1 MFCAQNP
8 HFHPTMAT
16 RTRSAVRDRKAN
28 MSHIVEIKR
37 PKDRISYRLL
47 WNELLPQT
55 SVPTFSIQL
64 TGFSRSGNVPKTR
77 LENVNY

>member
-1 MFCAQNP
+1 
-8 HFHPTMAT
+8 
-16 RTRSAVRDRKAN
+16 